1 LWRPPWRG
9 SLAVM
14 EAGETRQLTLEVRF
28 DAEPI
33 EGRLY
38 DREEGGGLDRPFCG
52 WLGLLAA
59 VEAARR
65 TENGEAR

>member
-1 LWRPPWRG
+1 
-9 SLAVM
+9 M

-38 DREEGGGLDRPFCG
+38 DRGPDGGLDRAFCG

-65 TENGEAR
+65 DEQGEAR

>member
-1 LWRPPWRG
+1 
-9 SLAVM
+9 M

-38 DREEGGGLDRPFCG
+38 EPEADDGLDRAFCG

-65 TENGEAR
+65 DENGEAR

>member
-1 LWRPPWRG
+1 
-9 SLAVM
+9 M

-38 DREEGGGLDRPFCG
+38 DHEHDGGLDRTFCG

-59 VEAARR
+59 VEAARCVA
-65 TENGEAR
+65 NGEARR

>member
-1 LWRPPWRG
+1 
-9 SLAVM
+9 M
-14 EAGETRQLTLEVRF
+14 EAGERRQLTLEVRF

-38 DREEGGGLDRPFCG
+38 EREGDGGLDRPFCG

-65 TENGEAR
+65 DENGEER